1 MLEFKLAL
9 KNLLGSGLRTWLNV
23 TVLSIA
29 FVIIIFYNGM
39 LDGWNMQA
47 TNDTRAWETGAGQ
60 YWHPDYN
67 PYDPFTFADSHSK
80 MEEGIL
86 ALEQKEMA
94 TPVLIT
100 QATGYP
106 GGRLVNIL
114 LKGVS
119 PNQKILSIPS
129 HLLKDN
135 PDDPYYIPAIIG
147 NRMAQNLRLKEGERV
162 LVRWRDANGTFDARE
177 VTITGIFKTTVP
189 TIDAGQIWIP
199 LEKLQEL
206 TSMTGEATY
215 AVISPNAADLP
226 EHTEWIYKDDK
237 ALLKDL
243 ANIMAAK
250 KGSSRVISSLL
261 LAIALL
267 AIFDTQILSIFR
279 RQKEIG
285 TYIALGMTRMRV
297 VRLFTIE
304 GTTHSFL
311 AILVGMAWG
320 MPLLLWIQR
329 NGIPMPANADQA
341 GVAIADKITPYYG
354 GGMIMA
360 TVLLVVLSSLIV
372 SYMPTKRISKMKPT
386 DALRGKLV

>member
-86 ALEQKEMA
+86 ALEQNEMA

-162 LVRWRDANGTFDARE
+162 LVRWRDTNGTFDARE
-177 VTITGIFKTTVP
+177 VTITGVFKTTVP

-215 AVISPNAADLP
+215 AVISPNATDLP
-226 EHTEWIYKDDK
+226 EQTEWVYKDDK

-243 ANIMAAK
+243 ADIMAAK

>member
-60 YWHPDYN
+60 YWHPGYN

-80 MEEGIL
+80 PEESIK
-86 ALEQKEMA
+86 ALEERGVA
-94 TPVLIT
+94 TPILIT

-114 LKGVS
+114 LKGIN
-119 PNQKILSIPS
+119 PDQKILSIPTD
-129 HLLKDN
+129 LLKYN
-135 PDDPYYIPAIIG
+135 ADDPYFIPAIIG
-147 NRMAQNLRLKEGERV
+147 KRMAQNLNLNEGGRM

-189 TIDAGQIWIP
+189 TIDAGQLWIP

-206 TSMTGEATY
+206 TTMYGEATY
-215 AVISPNAADLP
+215 VVISPQADDLP
-226 EHTEWIYKDDK
+226 QQTEWIYKNDK

-243 ANIMAAK
+243 ADIMAAK
-250 KGSSRVISSLL
+250 KGSSKVISSLL

-320 MPLLLWIQR
+320 MPLLLWIQKT
-329 NGIPMPANADQA
+329 GIPMPANADQA
-341 GVAIADKITPYYG
+341 GVSIADKITPYYG

>member
-86 ALEQKEMA
+86 ALEQNEMA

-135 PDDPYYIPAIIG
+135 PDDPYYIPAILG

-206 TSMTGEATY
+206 TSMAGEATY

>member
-86 ALEQKEMA
+86 ALEQNEMA

-162 LVRWRDANGTFDARE
+162 LVRWRDTNGTFDARE
-177 VTITGIFKTTVP
+177 VTITGVFKTTVP

-215 AVISPNAADLP
+215 AVISPSATDLP
-226 EHTEWIYKDDK
+226 EQTEWVYKDDK

-243 ANIMAAK
+243 ADIMAAK

>member
-1 MLEFKLAL
+1 
-9 KNLLGSGLRTWLNV
+9 
-23 TVLSIA
+23 
-29 FVIIIFYNGM
+29 
-39 LDGWNMQA
+39 
-47 TNDTRAWETGAGQ
+47 
-60 YWHPDYN
+60 
-67 PYDPFTFADSHSK
+67 
-80 MEEGIL
+80 
-86 ALEQKEMA
+86 MA

-206 TSMTGEATY
+206 TSMAGEATY

-226 EHTEWIYKDDK
+226 ERTEWIYKDDK